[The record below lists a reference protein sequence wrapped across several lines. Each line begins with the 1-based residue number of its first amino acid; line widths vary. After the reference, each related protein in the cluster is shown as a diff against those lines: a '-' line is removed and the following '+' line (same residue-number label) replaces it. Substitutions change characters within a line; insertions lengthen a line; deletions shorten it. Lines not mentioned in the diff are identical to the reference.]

1 MSSEVPS
8 KDELAPRSKEQT
20 RSGTHEEIAQDSTA
34 YNSDT
39 NPQSQKQSVGQE
51 VCSNFNF
58 SVFPSDSS
66 SSSYCNVYAGM
77 AAVAAVAAEQLP
89 GGGAEV
95 DVQTGLLCG
104 FWL

>member
-1 MSSEVPS
+1 
-8 KDELAPRSKEQT
+8 
-20 RSGTHEEIAQDSTA
+20 
-34 YNSDT
+34 
-39 NPQSQKQSVGQE
+39 
-51 VCSNFNF
+51 
-58 SVFPSDSS
+58 VFPSDSS

-77 AAVAAVAAEQLP
+77 AAVAAEQLP